1 MTEIIV
7 KKGTYAGDTV
17 KNRRFKMTIPPKQ
30 GKKGLYV
37 TVLGDPLGYP
47 ERKIRILLDREQD
60 VTFIDPREAAPEP
73 EVEAEVE
80 ETIVEETDEEIM
92 DRMRKKFGVL
102 DGMTLAAVE
111 GHVRAMIVTGPP
123 GVGKSFGVEKILE
136 SLDVMDKMCDTDK
149 YDADGEVKRGVE
161 KVASASAIGLYQL
174 LYEYRAEGS
183 VLVLDDSDSLLYD
196 ETGLNMFKAATD
208 SGEKR
213 TMSWRTE
220 SRILDDL
227 GIPFRFEFKGSIIF
241 ITNLDFEKSR
251 GKIGDHLKAI
261 VSRCHYL
268 DMGIHDAHEKFLRC
282 KQIIRDGMLDKYEF
296 DDFQINEILE
306 YIEANSRR
314 LRELSLRMVKKI
326 ADLVNMDPTGW
337 RDYADQTCLKGR

>member
-80 ETIVEETDEEIM
+80 EPVVEETDEEIM

-149 YDADGEVKRGVE
+149 YARRWRSQ
-161 KVASASAIGLYQL
+161 A
-174 LYEYRAEGS
+174 RRREGS
-183 VLVLDDSDSLLYD
+183 QRKRHWLVPV
-196 ETGLNMFKAATD
+196 A
-208 SGEKR
+208 
-213 TMSWRTE
+213 
-220 SRILDDL
+220 
-227 GIPFRFEFKGSIIF
+227 
-241 ITNLDFEKSR
+241 
-251 GKIGDHLKAI
+251 
-261 VSRCHYL
+261 V
-268 DMGIHDAHEKFLRC
+268 
-282 KQIIRDGMLDKYEF
+282 
-296 DDFQINEILE
+296 
-306 YIEANSRR
+306 
-314 LRELSLRMVKKI
+314 
-326 ADLVNMDPTGW
+326 
-337 RDYADQTCLKGR
+337 

>member
-1 MTEIIV
+1 
-7 KKGTYAGDTV
+7 
-17 KNRRFKMTIPPKQ
+17 
-30 GKKGLYV
+30 
-37 TVLGDPLGYP
+37 
-47 ERKIRILLDREQD
+47 
-60 VTFIDPREAAPEP
+60 
-73 EVEAEVE
+73 
-80 ETIVEETDEEIM
+80 
-92 DRMRKKFGVL
+92 
-102 DGMTLAAVE
+102 
-111 GHVRAMIVTGPP
+111 
-123 GVGKSFGVEKILE
+123 
-136 SLDVMDKMCDTDK
+136 
-149 YDADGEVKRGVE
+149 
-161 KVASASAIGLYQL
+161 
-174 LYEYRAEGS
+174 
-183 VLVLDDSDSLLYD
+183 
-196 ETGLNMFKAATD
+196 
-208 SGEKR
+208 
-213 TMSWRTE
+213 MSWRTE